1 MQMKNELRR
10 VFREKRKQI
19 SDKSA
24 KDNLICTNI
33 LKSDLYK
40 NAKQVLCYYP
50 LADEIDTKLIM
61 NTAIADGKKIALPF
75 CVDTNG
81 NMEFYYINSFDNL
94 KQGAFGIME
103 PEVEICE
110 KVSDF
115 RHSVCLVPGFTFD
128 KRGFRLGYGK
138 GYYDKFLKKFTF
150 NSIGLCYNN
159 FLSGAL
165 PADIYDE
172 TVGYIATE
180 IELFLC
186 KEDNYV

>member
-61 NTAIADGKKIALPF
+61 NTAIAD
-75 CVDTNG
+75 
-81 NMEFYYINSFDNL
+81 
-94 KQGAFGIME
+94 
-103 PEVEICE
+103 
-110 KVSDF
+110 
-115 RHSVCLVPGFTFD
+115 
-128 KRGFRLGYGK
+128 
-138 GYYDKFLKKFTF
+138 
-150 NSIGLCYNN
+150 
-159 FLSGAL
+159 
-165 PADIYDE
+165 
-172 TVGYIATE
+172 
-180 IELFLC
+180 
-186 KEDNYV
+186 